1 MANLT
6 QQLVQLSFDGIVF
19 PYTEI
24 TREFSLRHHVH
35 EYPHSPGGAPEKLGR
50 KLWDFRI
57 ESPFHGDLLPER
69 YRGLWPT
76 NLARLIALFEQEKT
90 GDLILPQV
98 GVPIRAFCT
107 TGKFTLKSSNTSGET
122 VSLTF
127 LEDSERARSIDS
139 IIKIK
144 SQGLAKAQQASR
156 DEIAKLPANEI
167 GLFDAVMRAVS
178 SVLAFKDQFDLYS
191 NLLEAKCLAVIQM
204 LRTIIQTSKV
214 LVDPGQFLLLDLMH
228 EMLVETVKIYKDQQS
243 KGLTTTTYKVEYDTT
258 LSNVSFRLFRTSARA
273 AELMALNAIEDP
285 TNVKRGTVIR
295 FYKDAA

>member
-6 QQLVQLSFDGIVF
+6 QQLVQLSFNGIVF

-57 ESPFHGDLLPER
+57 ESPFHGDFLPER

-76 NLARLIALFEQEKT
+76 NLARLIALFEQETT

-107 TGKFTLKSSNTSGET
+107 TGKFTLKSSNTSGEA

-139 IIKIK
+139 IIKVK
-144 SQGLAKAQQASR
+144 SQGLEKVAQATK
-156 DEIAKLPANEI
+156 DEIAYLPVKAQNP
-167 GLFDAVMRAVS
+167 FDKIMQAVS
-178 SVLAFKDQFDLYS
+178 HALSYKDQFDLYS

-204 LRTIIQTSKV
+204 IRDIIKTNPSLRDIAGFK
-214 LVDPGQFLLLDLMH
+214 LLDLMH

-258 LSNVSFRLFRTSARA
+258 LSNVSFQLFRTSARA

-285 TNVKRGTVIR
+285 TLVKRGTTIR
-295 FYKDAA
+295 YYKDAA